1 MNGLKKFGNIE
12 KSNEY
17 SSNLAK
23 DDWFKKG
30 SLKTENKNLPIIQRI
45 RLVQTIWKISGA
57 MLLERKPLWTI

>member
-23 DDWFKKG
+23 GDGLKK
-30 SLKTENKNLPIIQRI
+30 
-45 RLVQTIWKISGA
+45 
-57 MLLERKPLWTI
+57 MY